1 MCGILGQIES
11 RQAVDPAAFARMLA
25 TLAPRGPDGEG
36 TRSLQEGRV
45 ALGHRRLAILD
56 LSQNGA
62 QPMTNEDGTLWLTF
76 NGEIYNF
83 RELRKELE
91 AEGHAFCSASDSEVI
106 LHAYEEWGDDCVLRL
121 RGIFAFGLW
130 DDRRERLLLARDR
143 LGVKPLYY
151 WVHAEGVVFAS
162 QPRAIL
168 EHPRFPRE
176 IDLRAFQHYLVYRY
190 VPHDLAIWA
199 GMSKLPAAHR
209 LVFDRRGAH
218 RDRYWELGCDPVVA
232 GAADAADLV
241 REKLE
246 EAVRMQLVSDV
257 PVGVFL
263 SGGIDSSVTAA
274 LATRALERRIPSFTM
289 GFDDAESD
297 ERHFARLTSGFL
309 GTLAHEEV
317 LTAGAAAALIPD
329 FIALHDEPF
338 FDHSSLPT
346 LAVSRLAR
354 RHGVP
359 VVLSGDGADELFAGY
374 RWYQDGVAQAGS
386 LWRRLGR
393 GLLGAP
399 PELLAGHLRSVSP
412 LRGRPASELLR
423 DAPPFDPLE
432 LLRRFDRPSAAPV
445 TRLQLVDL
453 HTFLVDDVLLKVDHA
468 SMACGVEVR
477 VPFLDHELV
486 EAAFS
491 IDSRV
496 LFARGERKA
505 LLKRAAAS
513 WLPAQV
519 LTDRKQGFSVPLG
532 TWMHRGL
539 QERASA
545 LLRDGVLVARGV
557 LRRDALIESLE
568 SRQAAVT
575 WLLFAAELWARHW
588 LDPTGPPLRELFP
601 PVVPVQ

>member
-1 MCGILGQIES
+1 VL
-11 RQAVDPAAFARMLA
+11 
-25 TLAPRGPDGEG
+25 RG
-36 TRSLQEGRV
+36 GRV

-56 LSQNGA
+56 LSERGA
-62 QPMTNEDGTLWLTF
+62 QPMTNEDGTLWLTY

-83 RELRKELE
+83 RELRKQLE
-91 AEGHAFCSASDSEVI
+91 AEGHAFRSASDSEVI
-106 LHAYEEWGDDCVLRL
+106 LHAYEEWGDECVARL

-151 WVHAEGVVFAS
+151 WLHPEGVVFAS

-168 EHPRFPRE
+168 EHPRFRRE
-176 IDLRAFQHYLVYRY
+176 VDADAFQHYLVYRY

-209 LVFDRRGAH
+209 LAIDRRGV
-218 RDRYWELGCDPVVA
+218 RRERYWEPRYAPVV
-232 GAADAADLV
+232 GSPDEAARLV

-263 SGGIDSSVTAA
+263 SGGIDSSATAA
-274 LATRALERRIPSFTM
+274 IAARALERALPSFTM
-289 GFDDAESD
+289 GFDDAPSD
-297 ERHFARLTSGFL
+297 ERMHARAASACI
-309 GTLAHEEV
+309 GTLAREEV
-317 LTAGAAAALIPD
+317 LTADAATALLPD
-329 FIALHDEPF
+329 TIALHDEPF

-359 VVLSGDGADELFAGY
+359 VILSGDGADELFAGY
-374 RWYQDGVAQAGS
+374 RWYEEAAAAGGPR
-386 LWRRLGR
+386 WRRLARRLAGSR
-393 GLLGAP
+393 
-399 PELLAGHLRSVSP
+399 PELLAAHLRSVSP

-423 DAPPFDPLE
+423 EAPPFDALR
-432 LLRRFDRPSAAPV
+432 LLRRFDVPSAPRV

-453 HTFLVDDVLLKVDHA
+453 QTFLVDDVLQKVDHA

-486 EAAFS
+486 DAAFS
-491 IDSRV
+491 IESGV

-513 WLPAQV
+513 WLPPEI
-519 LTDRKQGFSVPLG
+519 LTARKQGFSVPLEA
-532 TWMHRGL
+532 WLRRGL
-539 QERASA
+539 LARASA
-545 LLRDGVLVARGV
+545 LLGDGVLVSRGW
-557 LRRDALIESLE
+557 LRREGVRDALG
-568 SRQAAVT
+568 SRRAAVV

-588 LDPTGPPLRELFP
+588 LDPSGPPLRELLAGAVAP
-601 PVVPVQ
+601 